1 MNKKKILNENFENWK
16 GNIQQMDDVLLIGK
30 RG

>member
-16 GNIQQMDDVLLIGK
+16 GNIQQMDDVLLIGN